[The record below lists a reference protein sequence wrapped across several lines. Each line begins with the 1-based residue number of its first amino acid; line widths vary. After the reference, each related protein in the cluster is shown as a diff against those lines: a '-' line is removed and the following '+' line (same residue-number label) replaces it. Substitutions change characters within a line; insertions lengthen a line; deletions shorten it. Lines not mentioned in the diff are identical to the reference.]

1 MTVDLRT
8 ARECPHV
15 GLRVACSLMVCGSLS
30 GGEWEALWSDLGP
43 ECIEIAVKGNR
54 TVVIQWLQPAIAIGL
69 ATLVWCLCPVIGR
82 LAIGRL
88 LVELVRY
95 FFEEF

>member
-1 MTVDLRT
+1 MFVTVDLRT

-54 TVVIQWLQPAIAIGL
+54 TVVIQWLQRAIAFGL

-82 LAIGRL
+82 L